1 MDAFPVSSTVCGTLQ
16 VLKYLHV
23 CGIDA
28 LHSDLWRKCHFSVY
42 NWCAFLRGSLGS
54 QTSSDLTVKD
64 TPFYRFICWTH
75 SHCLDVLR
83 VPKPP
88 GSFLSQRKDPAF
100 LTKSLGTRRGDI
112 QSCYFLCIVSA
123 LRLGAV
129 SPVSLPEEPRK
140 TCSLRC
146 LLLKL
151 TVLL

>member
-1 MDAFPVSSTVCGTLQ
+1 MWHVAGAQIFKCLWDWCTTLRFMKKM
-16 VLKYLHV
+16 LL
-23 CGIDA
+23 
-28 LHSDLWRKCHFSVY
+28 LVY
-42 NWCAFLRGSLGS
+42 NWCTFLRNSLGS

-64 TPFYRFICWTH
+64 TPFYRLMCWTH

-112 QSCYFLCIVSA
+112 RSCYFLCIVFA
-123 LRLGAV
+123 LCPGAV
-129 SPVSLPEEPRK
+129 SPRVSLPEELRK
-140 TCSLRC
+140 TCSLQC